1 MLAQSATSISDFKRC
16 VILYH
21 MRHNLKLRP
30 IEDSESLRQGT
41 NWHRCLEILRLT
53 PGGPCPCADLPD
65 AKRGDCALC
74 EDTGFLP
81 DDMQDALIRYM
92 NQVYA
97 TCPPS
102 VDLVAWE
109 VERTILLYSAIGWRW
124 YYQDEKVETLACEVP
139 FNREI
144 NSVYNRRGK
153 IDKIERRD
161 RILGIGEYKSTAK
174 PIDSGALYWDH
185 LNLDSQPTMYLIE
198 ARHAQLAGLLEPH
211 GIMRDDPLIS
221 GVLYDVWHKPGIKPK
236 KLSQGDTKKFMPTG
250 EYYGEKFEVKIGPDD
265 PDRPELGLR
274 ININGTPA
282 EITWGAEPKPTKKTP
297 NPPQPFAI
305 RETPGMFGA
314 RLLDDIQKNPEK
326 HFARKEIVRTDEEL
340 RRADEE
346 FYNIARTADIMT
358 KQNLWFRN
366 EHQCRATFT
375 CPFHTICYYGID
387 VSKGQVPEGFRCTL
401 EHKND

>member
-1 MLAQSATSISDFKRC
+1 MIAQSATSISDFKRC
-16 VILYH
+16 PKLFY
-21 MRHNLKLRP
+21 MRHNLKLRL

-81 DDMQDALIRYM
+81 DDMQDALIRHM
-92 NQVYA
+92 NKTYA

-109 VERTILLYSAIGWRW
+109 VERTALLYSAIGWRW
-124 YYQDEKVETLACEVP
+124 YYQDEKVETLACEIQ

-144 NSVYNRRGK
+144 NSVYSRRGK
-153 IDKIERRD
+153 IDKIERRNG
-161 RILGIGEYKSTAK
+161 ILGIGEYKSTSK
-174 PIDSGALYWDH
+174 PIDSGSLYWDH
-185 LNLDSQPTMYLIE
+185 LKLDSQPTMYLIE

-236 KLSQGDTKKFMPTG
+236 KLLQDDTKKFLATG
-250 EYYGEKFEVKIGPDD
+250 PGSREYFGEKFVVAARADGSVIVNDIFAQVT
-265 PDRPELGLR
+265 L
-274 ININGTPA
+274 
-282 EITWGAEPKPTKKTP
+282 GAETKPTKKIP
-297 NPPQPFAI
+297 NPPRPFAI
-305 RETPGMFGA
+305 RETPEMFGA
-314 RLLDDIQKNPEK
+314 RLIDDIQKNPEK

-366 EHQCRATFT
+366 EHQCNATFR
-375 CPFHTICYYGID
+375 CPFHTICFYGID
-387 VSKGQVPEGFRCTL
+387 VSAGQVPEGFKCIKRGQ
-401 EHKND
+401 